1 MASKTLYVVTLTDV
15 GLVSQSVDTFV
26 LGYLEDIDD
35 VKNFLKNKYDSLC
48 KLGYDTSR
56 FEHSKIG
63 LIYKSDHV
71 INKYEIHVATNID
84 VHEELAPQSELVST
98 PIKQNIQ
105 YDYNNNKK
113 RKITA
118 TKKVYPFIH
127 AEQCDEGID
136 DYKKVVFDAREV
148 ESYSFSYREASN
160 DIDEDD
166 AVTVCFKS
174 GKEITLYLALD
185 QELYPGDDL
194 ITRIDKVQSSHFW
207 HDNEDST
214 PDDDED

>member
-1 MASKTLYVVTLTDV
+1 MANKTLYVVTLTDI

-26 LGYLEDIDD
+26 LGYLEELDD
-35 VKNFLKNKYDSLC
+35 AKNYLKNEYDSLC

-56 FEHSKIG
+56 FEHTKIG
-63 LIYKSDHV
+63 LIYKSDYR
-71 INKYEIHVATNID
+71 IKKYEIHVATNID

-105 YDYNNNKK
+105 YDYNNNK
-113 RKITA
+113 A

-127 AEQCDEGID
+127 AEQCDEGSE

-148 ESYSFSYREASN
+148 ESYSFSHREASN
-160 DIDEDD
+160 DIEEDD

-185 QELYPGDDL
+185 QDLYPGDDL
-194 ITRIDKVQSSHFW
+194 ITRIDRVQNSDFW
-207 HDNEDST
+207 HDNEDSI
-214 PDDDED
+214 PDEDEE

>member
-26 LGYLEDIDD
+26 LGYLEELDD
-35 VKNFLKNKYDSLC
+35 VKNYLKNKYDSLC

-56 FEHSKIG
+56 FEHTKIG
-63 LIYKSDHV
+63 LIYKSDYV
-71 INKYEIHVATNID
+71 IKKYEIHVATNID

-105 YDYNNNKK
+105 YDYNNNK
-113 RKITA
+113 A

-127 AEQCDEGID
+127 AEQCDEGFE

-148 ESYSFSYREASN
+148 ESYSFSHREASN
-160 DIDEDD
+160 DIEEDD

-174 GKEITLYLALD
+174 GKEITLYLDLD

-194 ITRIDKVQSSHFW
+194 ITRIDRVQNSHFW
-207 HDNEDST
+207 YDNEDSL
-214 PDDDED
+214 P

>member
-1 MASKTLYVVTLTDV
+1 MINKTLYVVTQTVV
-15 GLVSQSVDTFV
+15 GLVTQSVDTFV
-26 LGYLEDIDD
+26 LGYLEELDD
-35 VKNFLKNKYDSLC
+35 VKNFLKNKYDRLC

-56 FEHSKIG
+56 FEHTKIG
-63 LIYKSDHV
+63 LIYKSDYV
-71 INKYEIHVATNID
+71 INKFEIHVATNID

-105 YDYNNNKK
+105 YDYNNNK
-113 RKITA
+113 A

-127 AEQCDEGID
+127 AEQCDEGSE

-148 ESYSFSYREASN
+148 ESYSFSHREASN
-160 DIDEDD
+160 DIEEDD

-174 GKEITLYLALD
+174 GKEITLYLDLD
-185 QELYPGDDL
+185 QDLYPGDDL
-194 ITRIDKVQSSHFW
+194 ITRIDRVQNSHFW

-214 PDDDED
+214 PGDDED